1 MPRLVMLELTPEDMM
16 KAIETMAE
24 MLVSVKEYPNL
35 IKAIPNDPKALVIVL
50 LQQTIARREAMEKK
64 QEGVTAEE
72 DAADAEQ
79 LEQSVKAFQEA
90 MAKAAGK

>member
-1 MPRLVMLELTPEDMM
+1 MSKLMMIELTPEDMM

-24 MLVSVKEYPNL
+24 MLVSVKQYPKL
-35 IKAIPNDPKALVIVL
+35 IGAIPNDPKALVIIL
-50 LQQTIARREAMEKK
+50 LQQTVARRESLEKQ

-72 DAADAEQ
+72 NAADEEQ

-90 MAKAAGK
+90 MVKAAAK

>member
-16 KAIETMAE
+16 MAIETMAD
-24 MLVSVKEYPNL
+24 MLVHVKQHPGL
-35 IKAIPNDPKALVIVL
+35 IKAIPNDSKALVIVL
-50 LQQTIARREAMEKK
+50 LHQTVARREALEKK

-79 LEQSVKAFQEA
+79 LEQSVNAAMEA
-90 MAKAAGK
+90 LMKAAGK

>member
-16 KAIETMAE
+16 IAIETMAD
-24 MLVSVKEYPNL
+24 MLVQVKQHPGL
-35 IKAIPNDPKALVIVL
+35 IKAIPNNSKALVIVL
-50 LQQTIARREAMEKK
+50 LQQTVARREAMEKK

-72 DAADAEQ
+72 SKAEEEQ